1 MKSLQDSAKEMRE
14 SLEFANMFQL
24 SVAEGLANTLGS
36 IVMQTLKT
44 LLSHTLETY
53 AEKPSE
59 LHRELSRV
67 FGSAATTLE
76 RMITKE
82 LFQRLSLRNS
92 NELNLK
98 TSENLARRDRIPSDQ
113 GNNKNERPKNRKRAV
128 K

>member
-1 MKSLQDSAKEMRE
+1 MKSLQEPGREMRE
-14 SLEFANMFQL
+14 SREFANMFQL
-24 SVAEGLANTLGS
+24 SVAEGLANTIGS

-82 LFQRLSLRNS
+82 LFQRLSLRYS
-92 NELNLK
+92 NDLHFE
-98 TSENLARRDRIPSDQ
+98 TSVHLARRDMILSER
-113 GNNKNERPKNRKRAV
+113 GNH
-128 K
+128 